1 LEGLVIGDAAAANR
15 LRWLA
20 LLLML
25 AMIAI
30 GGLAFYH
37 SLNHPEIDWR
47 LFAFRLGTTIVIA
60 VPAFYAAQESAR
72 HRERER
78 QNRKLHIELASIA
91 AYLVLLPEA
100 KRHELKEKL
109 TEKFFGRPDVME
121 KSDDVSKRALLRILS
136 SVAKNLSKPR

>member
-78 QNRKLHIELASIA
+78 QNRKLQEATNEYRDLRERISRLEAALSFDADFYRPHIDALEQSIGGPRS
-91 AYLVLLPEA
+91 V
-100 KRHELKEKL
+100 
-109 TEKFFGRPDVME
+109 D
-121 KSDDVSKRALLRILS
+121 RARIE
-136 SVAKNLSKPR
+136 NGGDE